1 MTPGMPPRMTPEGG
15 FGLPGWADR
24 LLTRAL
30 PPGVVGASIRGDL
43 AQEYTQMRGGP
54 ARALWLVCE
63 VAKLVTHY
71 GARGAGGGAGMG
83 NSLRFAVRRMRR
95 DPGFTVLAVL
105 TIALGVGSTVG
116 LFSLVETVLLEPL
129 PYDEPTELVALFE
142 GFPNRDISR
151 NVANPGNVA
160 AWAEATALSGV
171 GGIVLPQP
179 RVLTGVGDPREV
191 MSSFVTPDFL
201 PVLGLDVALGRR
213 FDTDAEG
220 ALTGD
225 AEVILTHRGWQE
237 LFGGDADIIG
247 TLVEINGGAATI
259 IGVLPAVHVPFAEG
273 SMALLMIPLAQMG
286 DQTNSGRFLNVIG
299 RLAPGVDIER
309 LRAELAGIQGGLREA
324 HADFNAGW
332 EVEVEPLRTVLL
344 GDVRAPLWILLSAV
358 ALLLVVACVNVANLT
373 LARATDR
380 RAEMAVRSSLGA
392 SGGVLARQLL
402 VESLVLAA
410 VGGGIGIGL
419 AVLATRSLTGPLL
432 QAFTIPRLGEV
443 SLDGTVVL
451 FSIGIIAATGL
462 LFGLAPALTT
472 ARLRPGATLGA
483 EGRGASRS
491 TGRLRSAL
499 VMAEVALSVVL
510 LTSAGLLVRS
520 WVSLGRVDTGFEAS
534 QLVTG
539 RVNLTG
545 PRYQEAGADQ
555 VFFEELMPRMAAMPG
570 VEAAGGVA
578 FLPLDGLGSATSYY
592 PADRAAPPRDDWRVA
607 DVRPIVGDYFEAMG
621 ISLFR
626 GRALDERDGAEG
638 PRAVVV
644 SQSLADRAWPGED
657 PIGKPLAINWSDLEP
672 WTVVG
677 VVADVLHTGLDDSP
691 REMVYLSYRQ
701 APYFRFMTLTV
712 RARASTAEAL
722 EGLRQAVAA
731 VDPGVP
737 VTRVQTMTERVRA
750 STARPRMIAF
760 LIAVFAGA
768 AALLTAVG
776 LYGVVSYTVARRVR
790 EIGVRMALGA
800 RREDVLRL
808 VSWQGM
814 KLVVAGGLVGL
825 VAAGAVTRFL
835 ESVLFQTST
844 RDPAAFAGAG
854 ALFVVVGLTAC
865 VIPTLRALRI
875 EPSQALRDR

>member
-1 MTPGMPPRMTPEGG
+1 MKHAGG

-24 LLTRAL
+24 LLARAL
-30 PPGVVGASIRGDL
+30 PTGVVGASIRGDL
-43 AQEYTQMRGGP
+43 AQEYTQMGRGP
-54 ARALWLVCE
+54 ARGLWLVWE
-63 VAKLVTHY
+63 VTKLVTHY
-71 GARGAGGGAGMG
+71 GARGAGGGVGMG
-83 NSLRFAVRRMRR
+83 NSLKFAVRRMRR
-95 DPGFTVLAVL
+95 DPGFAALAVL

-160 AWAEATALSGV
+160 AWSEADGLSGV
-171 GGIVLPQP
+171 GSIVLPQP
-179 RVLTGVGDPREV
+179 RILSGAGEPREV
-191 MSSFVTPDFL
+191 MSSIVTPDFL

-213 FDTDAEG
+213 FSSNAEG
-220 ALTGD
+220 ALSGD
-225 AEVILTHRGWQE
+225 TELVLTHRGWQE

-247 TLVEINGGAATI
+247 TSVEINGGAATV
-259 IGVLPAVHVPFAEG
+259 IGVLPPVHVPFAEG
-273 SMALLMIPLAQMG
+273 SMALLMIPLERMG

-299 RLAPGVDIER
+299 RLAPGADLER
-309 LRAELAGIQGGLREA
+309 LRAELGGVQVGLREA
-324 HADFNAGW
+324 HPDFNAGW
-332 EVEVEPLRTVLL
+332 EVEVEPLRGVLL

-380 RAEMAVRSSLGA
+380 QAEMAVRSSLGA

-410 VGGGIGIGL
+410 VGGSLGIAL

-451 FSIGIIAATGL
+451 FSIALIAATGL

-472 ARLRPGATLGA
+472 ARQRPGATLGA
-483 EGRGASRS
+483 EGRGASRG
-491 TGRLRSAL
+491 TGRVRAAL

-520 WVSLGRVDTGFEAS
+520 WVSLGRVDAGFEAS

-539 RVNLTG
+539 RVNLAG
-545 PRYQEAGADQ
+545 ARYQVAGADQ
-555 VFFEELMPRMAAMPG
+555 QFFEELVPRMAAMPG

-592 PADRAAPPRDDWRVA
+592 PADRAVPPRDEWRVA
-607 DVRPIVGDYFEAMG
+607 DVRPIVGDYFGAMG
-621 ISLFR
+621 ISLFS
-626 GRALDERDGAEG
+626 GRSFDVQDQADG

-657 PIGKPLAINWSDLEP
+657 PIGKPLAINWADLEP

-677 VVADVLHTGLDDSP
+677 VVEDVLHTGLDASP

-712 RARASTAEAL
+712 RARGSTTEAL
-722 EGLRQAVAA
+722 DGLKQAVAA

-737 VTRVQTMTERVRA
+737 VTRIQTMDERVRA

-760 LIAVFAGA
+760 LITVFAGA

-814 KLVVAGGLVGL
+814 RLVLAGGLVGL
-825 VAAGAVTRFL
+825 AGAALVTRFL
-835 ESVLFQTST
+835 ETVLFQTSNL
-844 RDPAAFAGAG
+844 DPAAFVGAG
-854 ALFVVVGLTAC
+854 ALFVLVGLTAC
-865 VIPTLRALRI
+865 VIPTLRAIRI
-875 EPSQALRDR
+875 EPSQALRNR